1 MTRPVIVIATAI
13 VIVIAG
19 LIIFKMF
26 WPVDT
31 SGPTPGVSGTETAE
45 INDDSS
51 EINADSSG
59 VRQPKETPIVP
70 STSPTQPVTRTEA
83 ETVSVSINAIP
94 WARVFIKLPENDY
107 FMEPRPRD
115 FTIPPKPNQKDSN
128 VTPIPGD
135 LKVPSGTA
143 IKLMYRGK
151 EKIFLYEKW
160 KDGKTISH
168 DFLNQ

>member
-1 MTRPVIVIATAI
+1 MTRSVIVVATAI

-19 LIIFKMF
+19 LIISIAP
-26 WPVDT
+26 W
-31 SGPTPGVSGTETAE
+31 ETDPPRPPRPQKIPE
-45 INDDSS
+45 IDDRSPRPS
-51 EINADSSG
+51 RPRKPQRA
-59 VRQPKETPIVP
+59 QPAR
-70 STSPTQPVTRTEA
+70 PTQSVTRTEA

-94 WARVFIKLPENDY
+94 WARVFIKFPENDY
-107 FMEPRPRD
+107 FIEPRPRD
-115 FTIPPKPNQKDSN
+115 FTIPPKPNQKESN

-143 IKLMYRGK
+143 IKLMYRDK

>member
-1 MTRPVIVIATAI
+1 MTRSVIVIATAI

-19 LIIFKMF
+19 LIIFIAP
-26 WPVDT
+26 W
-31 SGPTPGVSGTETAE
+31 EAE
-45 INDDSS
+45 PPRPPRPQKIPEIDDHPSRFRPPRR
-51 EINADSSG
+51 EPQRA
-59 VRQPKETPIVP
+59 QPAP
-70 STSPTQPVTRTEA
+70 PTQSITRTEA
-83 ETVSVSINAIP
+83 ETVLVSINAIP

-107 FMEPRPRD
+107 FIEPRARD
-115 FTIPPKPNQKDSN
+115 FTIPPEPNGKESN

>member
-1 MTRPVIVIATAI
+1 MTRLVIAVATAI

-19 LIIFKMF
+19 LIIFIAP
-26 WPVDT
+26 WEVDPPRPPRPEKIPEIDDPPPRFRRPREPQIAQPAPPT
-31 SGPTPGVSGTETAE
+31 RSGPGTET
-45 INDDSS
+45 
-51 EINADSSG
+51 
-59 VRQPKETPIVP
+59 
-70 STSPTQPVTRTEA
+70 

-107 FMEPRPRD
+107 FMEPRSRD
-115 FTIPPKPNQKDSN
+115 FTIPPEPNQKESN

-168 DFLNQ
+168 DFMNQ

>member
-1 MTRPVIVIATAI
+1 MNRSVIVVATAI

-26 WPVDT
+26 WPVNT
-31 SGPTPGVSGTETAE
+31 SGPTPGASGTATAK
-45 INDDSS
+45 IND
-51 EINADSSG
+51 DSSG
-59 VRQPKETPIVP
+59 VRQPKKTPIAP
-70 STSPTQPVTRTEA
+70 PTSPTQPVTRTEA

-107 FMEPRPRD
+107 FMEPRPQD
-115 FTIPPKPNQKDSN
+115 FTIAPEPHGRDSN

-135 LKVPSGTA
+135 LKVPVGTA
-143 IKLMYRGK
+143 IKLIYRGN
-151 EKIFLYEKW
+151 EKIFRYEEW

-168 DFLNQ
+168 DFMNQ

>member
-19 LIIFKMF
+19 LIIF
-26 WPVDT
+26 V
-31 SGPTPGVSGTETAE
+31 TPWEAE
-45 INDDSS
+45 PPRPPRPQKIPEIDDRSP
-51 EINADSSG
+51 
-59 VRQPKETPIVP
+59 QPSRPRKPQRTQPA
-70 STSPTQPVTRTEA
+70 SPTRSVTRTEA

-94 WARVFIKLPENDY
+94 WARVFIRLPENDY
-107 FMEPRPRD
+107 FIEPRPRD
-115 FTIPPKPNQKDSN
+115 FTIPPQPNGKESN

>member
-1 MTRPVIVIATAI
+1 MTRSVIVVATAI

-19 LIIFKMF
+19 LIIFIAPWK
-26 WPVDT
+26 VD
-31 SGPTPGVSGTETAE
+31 PPRPPRPQKIPE
-45 INDDSS
+45 IDNRPPRSS
-51 EINADSSG
+51 
-59 VRQPKETPIVP
+59 QPRKPQRTQPA
-70 STSPTQPVTRTEA
+70 SPTQSVTRTGA
-83 ETVSVSINAIP
+83 EIVPVSINAIP

-107 FMEPRPRD
+107 FIEPRPRD
-115 FTIPPKPNQKDSN
+115 FTIPPEPSQKEPN

-143 IKLMYRGK
+143 IKLMYRGR

-160 KDGKTISH
+160 KDGKTISY

>member
-1 MTRPVIVIATAI
+1 MTRSVIVIATAI

-19 LIIFKMF
+19 LIIFKID
-26 WPVDT
+26 P
-31 SGPTPGVSGTETAE
+31 PRPPRPPRPEKIPE
-45 INDDSS
+45 IDDRSPRPS
-51 EINADSSG
+51 
-59 VRQPKETPIVP
+59 QPREPQR
-70 STSPTQPVTRTEA
+70 TQPAPPTRSVTVTEIQ
-83 ETVSVSINAIP
+83 TVSVSINAIP

-115 FTIPPKPNQKDSN
+115 FTIPPEPNQKESN

-143 IKLMYRGK
+143 IKLMHRGK

-160 KDGKTISH
+160 KDSKTISY

>member
-1 MTRPVIVIATAI
+1 MTRSVIVVATAI

-19 LIIFKMF
+19 LIIFIAPWK
-26 WPVDT
+26 VD
-31 SGPTPGVSGTETAE
+31 PPRPPRPQKIPE
-45 INDDSS
+45 IDNRPPRSS
-51 EINADSSG
+51 
-59 VRQPKETPIVP
+59 QPRKPQRTQPA
-70 STSPTQPVTRTEA
+70 SPTQSVTRTGA
-83 ETVSVSINAIP
+83 EIVPVSINAIP

-107 FMEPRPRD
+107 FIEPRARD
-115 FTIPPKPNQKDSN
+115 FTIPPEPSQKEPN

-143 IKLMYRGK
+143 IKLMYRGR

>member
-1 MTRPVIVIATAI
+1 MTRSVIVVATAI

-19 LIIFKMF
+19 LIIFIAPWK
-26 WPVDT
+26 VD
-31 SGPTPGVSGTETAE
+31 PPRPPRPQKIPE
-45 INDDSS
+45 IDNRPPRSS
-51 EINADSSG
+51 
-59 VRQPKETPIVP
+59 QPRKPQRTQPA
-70 STSPTQPVTRTEA
+70 SPTHSVTRTGA
-83 ETVSVSINAIP
+83 EIVSVSINAIP

-107 FMEPRPRD
+107 FIEPRPRD
-115 FTIPPKPNQKDSN
+115 FTIPPEPSQKEPN

-143 IKLMYRGK
+143 IKLMYRGR

>member
-1 MTRPVIVIATAI
+1 MNRSVIVIATAI

-19 LIIFKMF
+19 SIIFIAPWEPDPPRPPRPRPEASDGKTTEIDDGS
-26 WPVDT
+26 PGVRPPREPRIT
-31 SGPTPGVSGTETAE
+31 PPTPPTRSGTGTET
-45 INDDSS
+45 
-51 EINADSSG
+51 
-59 VRQPKETPIVP
+59 
-70 STSPTQPVTRTEA
+70 

-115 FTIPPKPNQKDSN
+115 FTIPPEPSQKESN

-135 LKVPSGTA
+135 LKVPVGTA

>member
-1 MTRPVIVIATAI
+1 MTRLVIAFATTLVIV
-13 VIVIAG
+13 VAG
-19 LIIFKMF
+19 LVVFKIF

-31 SGPTPGVSGTETAE
+31 SGPTPEANGKETAE
-45 INDDSS
+45 IN
-51 EINADSSG
+51 NDSSG
-59 VRQPKETPIVP
+59 VRQPKKTPIAP
-70 STSPTQPVTRTEA
+70 PTSPTQSIT

-115 FTIPPKPNQKDSN
+115 FTIPPEPNQEESN
-128 VTPIPGD
+128 VTPIPGN

-143 IKLMYRGK
+143 IKLMYRGN
-151 EKIFLYEKW
+151 EKIFPYEVW

>member
-1 MTRPVIVIATAI
+1 MNRSVIVIATAI

-19 LIIFKMF
+19 FIIFKIF
-26 WPVDT
+26 WPVDPPRPPRPGPEASDEKT
-31 SGPTPGVSGTETAE
+31 TEIDNDSPESRRPREPQIAQPAPPTRSGTGTET
-45 INDDSS
+45 
-51 EINADSSG
+51 
-59 VRQPKETPIVP
+59 
-70 STSPTQPVTRTEA
+70 

-115 FTIPPKPNQKDSN
+115 FTIPPEPNGKNAN

-135 LKVPSGTA
+135 LKVPIGTA

-151 EKIFLYEKW
+151 EKIFPYEVW
-160 KDGKTISH
+160 KDGKTISY
-168 DFLNQ
+168 DFMNQ